1 MHISTLDVAVIAVYV
16 VGVLAVGLA
25 LRGRQQA
32 VGDYFLGRGRIGW
45 PLAMMSIVAT
55 ETSTVTFLSVPGVAY
70 TGNLTFL
77 QLPLG
82 YIVGRFFVA
91 GVLMPGYFTGTPLTL
106 YQTLRARF
114 GPSVQRLTSG
124 LFVVTRTL
132 ADGLRLYLTAVVLH
146 ELVAWSFT
154 GVVVVLGVATIAY
167 TFLGGLRS
175 VVWTDAIQLVVYMGG
190 ALVAGWMVLGHVE
203 GGLGGVLAMASD
215 AGKTQM
221 LDLRWDL
228 SAPFTLA
235 AGVVG
240 GAFISAASHGA
251 DQMMVQRYL
260 ATRSVRQARLAL
272 VTSGFVVLAQFAV
285 FLLLGLALWAFY
297 QGATFDS
304 PDRVFARFIAREL
317 PVGLRGLIVAAALSA
332 AMSTLSSSL
341 NAVASAVMG
350 DFARA
355 GHGESRALL
364 MARATTVVAGL
375 AQMIVALV
383 AYTQGAAQSTVLAV
397 ITVAAFTTG
406 LTLGAL
412 LLARLPRV
420 GEGAALVAMAAGA
433 TTVTGVWYFTT
444 IAGPWY
450 ALVGTVTTLAAGV
463 AVSLI
468 GPRGKT
474 EPRPESVP

>member
-1 MHISTLDVAVIAVYV
+1 MHISTLDGAVIAVYV
-16 VGVLAVGLA
+16 MGVVGLGLA

-32 VGDYFLGRGRIGW
+32 MGDYFLGRGRIGW

-82 YIVGRFFVA
+82 YIVGRVA
-91 GVLMPGYFTGTPLTL
+91 VAAFLMPGYFTGTPMTL
-106 YQTLRARF
+106 YQTLRTRF
-114 GPSVQRLTSG
+114 GSLVQRWTSG

-146 ELVAWSFT
+146 ELVPWSFT
-154 GVVVVLGVATIAY
+154 SVVVVLGVATMAY

-175 VVWTDAIQLVVYMGG
+175 VVWTDAIQLVVYMAG
-190 ALVAGWMVLGHVE
+190 ALIAGAIVLSRID
-203 GGLGGVLAMASD
+203 GGFPGMMAAAD
-215 AGKTQM
+215 AAGKLQM
-221 LDLRWDL
+221 FDWRWDL
-228 SAPFTLA
+228 AVPFTFA
-235 AGVVG
+235 AGVLG

-260 ATRSVRQARLAL
+260 ATRSVRQARWAL
-272 VTSGFVVLAQFAV
+272 VTSSVVVLAQFAV

-350 DFARA
+350 DFVRA
-355 GHGESRALL
+355 GHDERRALFL
-364 MARATTVVAGL
+364 ARGVTVVAGL
-375 AQMIVALV
+375 AQVIVALV
-383 AYTQGAAQSTVLAV
+383 AQAQGAARSTVLAV

-412 LLARLPRV
+412 VLARLPRV
-420 GEGAALVAMAAGA
+420 GERAALVAMVAGA
-433 TTVTGVWYFTT
+433 ATVTCVWRFTD

-450 ALVGTVTTLAAGV
+450 ALVGTVTTVVAGAIASLV
-463 AVSLI
+463 LRRGARTTAVS
-468 GPRGKT
+468 
-474 EPRPESVP
+474 

>member
-1 MHISTLDVAVIAVYV
+1 MHISSLDVAVIVVYV
-16 VGVLAVGLA
+16 VGVLAAGLA
-25 LRGRQQA
+25 LRGRQREM
-32 VGDYFLGRGRIGW
+32 GDYFLGRGRIGW
-45 PLAMMSIVAT
+45 RLAMMSIVAT

-70 TGNLTFL
+70 TGDLTFL

-82 YIVGRFFVA
+82 YIVGRLMVSA
-91 GVLMPGYFTGTPLTL
+91 LLMPKYFTGTPLTL
-106 YQTLRARF
+106 YQTLRTRF
-114 GPSVQRLTSG
+114 GASVQRLTSG
-124 LFVVTRTL
+124 LFVVTRTI

-154 GVVVVLGVATIAY
+154 AVVVVLGIATIAY

-190 ALVAGWMVLGHVE
+190 ALVAGWIVLGQID
-203 GGLGGVLAMASD
+203 GGFGSVLAAAQE
-215 AGKTQM
+215 AGKTRM
-221 LDLRWDL
+221 FDFRLDFT
-228 SAPFTLA
+228 APFTFA
-235 AGVVG
+235 AGVLG

-297 QGATFDS
+297 QGATFES

-350 DFARA
+350 DFTR
-355 GHGESRALL
+355 GGGSKRRALL
-364 MARATTVVAGL
+364 MARATTVLAGI
-375 AQMIVALV
+375 AQMVVALV
-383 AYTQGAAQSTVLAV
+383 AYAQGAARSTVLAV

-412 LLARLPRV
+412 LLARLPRID
-420 GEGAALVAMAAGA
+420 ERAALVAMAVGA
-433 TTVTGVWYFTT
+433 VAVTCVWRFTA

-450 ALVGTVTTLAAGV
+450 ALVGTVTTLATGV
-463 AVSLI
+463 VVSLVWS
-468 GPRGKT
+468 
-474 EPRPESVP
+474 RPASVP